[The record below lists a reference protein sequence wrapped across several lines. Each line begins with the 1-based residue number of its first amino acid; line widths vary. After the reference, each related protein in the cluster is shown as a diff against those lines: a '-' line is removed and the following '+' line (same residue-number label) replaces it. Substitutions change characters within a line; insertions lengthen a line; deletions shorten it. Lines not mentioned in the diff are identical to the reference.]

1 MNRPLVLTS
10 EDARHPFRRR
20 LPAHVTHVA
29 MVQPEPIRSS
39 DHDWRLFLLSFAA
52 FFFVAYS
59 FIL

>member
-10 EDARHPFRRR
+10 EDARHPFRRS
-20 LPAHVTHVA
+20 LPAHVTRIDRNPP
-29 MVQPEPIRSS
+29 QPIRSS